1 MKQSSRRRFL
11 QQTAGLTA
19 SALAAPFFPAIL
31 EADSQGRPH
40 RQPDV
45 QFPTGPAGRLAVA
58 SYPFRA
64 YITGGAGQRMHKPK
78 APAMT
83 LLDFPAMVVK
93 RFGVHG
99 VEPLSAHFSSTSVSY
114 LGQFREAVE
123 KAGAFVANIPLD
135 ERFSFYHPDAAIRQ
149 QAVDTGKCWVDV
161 AKTIGSPSIRA
172 HIEGVRGVKPDV
184 DRAAQSLTQLADYGA
199 SHNIVINLENDD
211 AVSEDAF
218 FIVHIIEKVNHPF
231 LRALPDFANS
241 MQSGNADFDYRAIAA
256 MFHHAYNISHAKFG
270 EMADHDRYVSV
281 DVAKTIGIAKA
292 AGYRGYFSM
301 EWEGPGRD
309 PFAGTA
315 SLIKEC
321 LKDLSSD

>member
-1 MKQSSRRRFL
+1 M
-11 QQTAGLTA
+11 
-19 SALAAPFFPAIL
+19 
-31 EADSQGRPH
+31 
-40 RQPDV
+40 
-45 QFPTGPAGRLAVA
+45 A

-64 YITGGAGQRMHKPK
+64 YITGGAGQRSHKPK
-78 APAMT
+78 TPTMT

-114 LGQFREAVE
+114 LGQFRDAVE
-123 KAGAFVANIPLD
+123 KAGAFVANVPLD
-135 ERFSFYHPDAAIRQ
+135 ERYSFYHPNAAIRQ
-149 QAVDTGKCWVDV
+149 RAVDTGKHWVDV

-184 DRAAQSLTQLADYGA
+184 DRAAQSLGQLADYGA
-199 SHNIVINLENDD
+199 SRNIVINLENDD

-231 LRALPDFANS
+231 LHALPDFANS
-241 MQSGNADFDYRAIAA
+241 MQSGNADFDYRAITA

-281 DVAKTIGIAKA
+281 DVQKTIGIAKV

-301 EWEGPGRD
+301 EWEGPGQD
-309 PFAGTA
+309 PYAGTA
-315 SLIKEC
+315 GLIKEC
-321 LKDLSSD
+321 LKDLNAA

>member
-1 MKQSSRRRFL
+1 MR
-11 QQTAGLTA
+11 
-19 SALAAPFFPAIL
+19 
-31 EADSQGRPH
+31 
-40 RQPDV
+40 
-45 QFPTGPAGRLAVA
+45 
-58 SYPFRA
+58 
-64 YITGGAGQRMHKPK
+64 KPK

-83 LLDFPAMVVK
+83 LLDFPGMVVK

-99 VEPLSAHFSSTSVSY
+99 VEPLAAHFSSTSASY

-123 KAGAFVANIPLD
+123 KAGAYVANIPLD
-135 ERFSFYHPDAAIRQ
+135 ERYSFYHPDAAVRQ
-149 QAVDTGKCWVDV
+149 KAVETGKHWVDV
-161 AKTIGSPSIRA
+161 AKAIGSPSIRA

-184 DRAAQSLTQLADYGA
+184 DHAAQSLTQLADYGA
-199 SHNIVINLENDD
+199 SRNIVINLENDD

-241 MQSGNADFDYRAIAA
+241 MQSGNADFDYRAITA

-270 EMADHDRYVSV
+270 EMTDHGRYVSV
-281 DVAKTIGIAKA
+281 DVAKTMGIAKA

-301 EWEGPGRD
+301 EWEGPGQD

-321 LKDLSSD
+321 LKDLSVALT